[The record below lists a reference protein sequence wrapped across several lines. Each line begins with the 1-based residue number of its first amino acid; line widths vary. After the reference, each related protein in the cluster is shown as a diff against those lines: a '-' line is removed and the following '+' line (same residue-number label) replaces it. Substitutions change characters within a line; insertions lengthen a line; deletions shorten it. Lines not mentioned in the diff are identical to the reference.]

1 MQYTHTYK
9 SPLGKILLA
18 TDDEGLT
25 GLWFEGQ
32 KYFANNLDAEHE
44 EKLTPVLEHV
54 SLWLDEYFT
63 GKNPNFTHSLH
74 MLGTNF
80 QVRVWQALLEI
91 PYGHTITYG
100 ELAQKLSTSPR
111 AIGGAVAHNNI
122 SIIVPCHRVVGA
134 NGDLTGYAGGIDRK
148 QKLLALEKAL

>member
-54 SLWLDEYFT
+54 ALWLDEYFA
-63 GKNPNFTHSLH
+63 GKNPNFTPSLH
-74 MLGTNF
+74 ITGTDF
-80 QVRVWQALLEI
+80 QVKVYKTLLQI
-91 PYGHTITYG
+91 PYGHTITYS
-100 ELAQKLSTSPR
+100 ELADKLSTSPR
-111 AIGGAVAHNNI
+111 AIGGAVALNSI
-122 SIIVPCHRVVGA
+122 SIIIPCHRVVGS
-134 NGDLTGYAGGIDRK
+134 NGNLTGYAGGIDRK

>member
-54 SLWLDEYFT
+54 ALWLDEYFA
-63 GKNPNFTHSLH
+63 GKNPNFTPSLH
-74 MLGTNF
+74 ITGTDF
-80 QVRVWQALLEI
+80 QVKVYKALLEI
-91 PYGHTITYG
+91 PYGQTITYG
-100 ELAQKLSTSPR
+100 KLAQKLSTSPR
-111 AIGGAVAHNNI
+111 AIGGAVALNNI
-122 SIIVPCHRVVGA
+122 SIIVPCHRIVGA
-134 NGDLTGYAGGIDRK
+134 NGNLTGYAGGIDRK